1 MSKEIKI
8 TVEEGV
14 KELIIRN
21 GEASKIHVPN
31 GIEIGKLT
39 IDAVREY
46 LSKKGVDPNE
56 IQNSYIWYS
65 NEERFIQLEY
75 AYRIENRDSI
85 HGQLTLHP
93 DLEKFEINKAK
104 QYSTHQLAQFIRM
117 NKHFFESKDVALK
130 LINELMNFKAKVDK
144 EIEASDDKKANV
156 KMMLVQKVT
165 SNIPTEFT
173 LNLPI
178 FIGTKP
184 VPVAVEIDIDAMDLS
199 CNLISPALKELIDT
213 ESTAIID
220 TELQAVRLL
229 YPELRIF
236 QK

>member
-1 MSKEIKI
+1 MSKEIKV
-8 TVEEGV
+8 TVEEGI
-14 KELIIRN
+14 KELVIRN
-21 GEASKIHVPN
+21 GDASKIHIPN
-31 GIEIGKLT
+31 GIVIGQLT
-39 IDAVREY
+39 IDAVKEY
-46 LSKKGVDPNE
+46 LSKKGVDPE
-56 IQNSYIWYS
+56 QIQNSYIWYS

-75 AYRIENRDSI
+75 AFRIENRDSI
-85 HGQLTLHP
+85 EGRLVLHP
-93 DLEKFEINKAK
+93 DLEKFEINKGK
-104 QYSTHQLAQFIRM
+104 SYSTHQLAQFIRM

-130 LINELMNFKAKVDK
+130 LVNELMNFKAKVDK

-178 FIGTKP
+178 FIGSKP
-184 VPVAVEIDIDAMDLS
+184 VPVLVEIDINAMDLS

-213 ESTAIID
+213 ESTAIIE
-220 TELQAVRLL
+220 TELKAIRAL